1 MSAAF
6 TKQVISPLFNG
17 EVTLDTRLL
26 INGERVDSVD
36 KATIDGEVIT
46 AVSLGSAEDINAAV
60 AAAKHAYKTVWGQKV
75 SAYERG
81 RLLSKLADLM
91 EEHIDEICAL
101 EALDSGKHFL
111 IVKSMDFPRAIQ
123 TVRYYAGWA
132 DKHHGQTIETNE
144 AKFAYTRHEPI
155 GVVGLITPW
164 NFPLLIETWK
174 IAPALATGN
183 AVVLKP
189 SEIAPLCALKFAELV
204 TKAGFPPGV
213 FNVVPGYGSTA
224 GQALAEHM
232 DVGSIGFTG
241 STAVGRKIM
250 ETSAK
255 TNLKRVSLELGGKNP
270 TIIFDDADLT
280 LALGWVVPG
289 VFIHSGQVC
298 VAGTRIFV
306 QETIYDKFLE
316 IFTAAT
322 SQGIK
327 KGSSPFDPTG
337 LHSPLISKA
346 QYERVMNYI
355 SSGKQE
361 GASLHIGGQRI
372 GTTGYFVEPTI
383 FTDVTPEM
391 KIVRE
396 EIFGPV
402 AVIMKFKDE
411 ADAIEKA
418 NNTVYGL
425 SSVVFTQDINKAVR
439 VAHAMEAGSA
449 FVGAF

>member
-1 MSAAF
+1 MSATF

-36 KATIDGEVIT
+36 KATIDVCDPSSGEVIT
-46 AVSLGSAEDINAAV
+46 AVSLGSAEDIVAAV

-289 VFIHSGQVC
+289 VF
-298 VAGTRIFV
+298 
-306 QETIYDKFLE
+306 
-316 IFTAAT
+316 
-322 SQGIK
+322 
-327 KGSSPFDPTG
+327 
-337 LHSPLISKA
+337 PLISQA

-449 FVGAF
+449 FINTASDPITPVSFGGVKQSGFGKDLGQHALDEYTIAKSVQINLGAQL